1 MKPKKIYW
9 TVSLFL
15 LLLSCIVSAFFIF
28 LQILIGIHQIDEP
41 AQAMNALPTTIRF
54 ERDTLQLGTIR
65 YGEKRKVT
73 FRFTNTGQTPLLLR
87 DVRPSCGCT
96 GAEWEKRPVA
106 PGETG
111 EIKITFDPNSLGHF
125 LKNIDIVCN
134 IDSGIMKLK
143 LCGNVIE

>member
-1 MKPKKIYW
+1 M
-9 TVSLFL
+9 
-15 LLLSCIVSAFFIF
+15 
-28 LQILIGIHQIDEP
+28 
-41 AQAMNALPTTIRF
+41 
-54 ERDTLQLGTIR
+54 
-65 YGEKRKVT
+65 
-73 FRFTNTGQTPLLLR
+73 
-87 DVRPSCGCT
+87 T

-106 PGETG
+106 PGQTG

>member
-28 LQILIGIHQIDEP
+28 QPVNDM
-41 AQAMNALPTTIRF
+41 QAMNALPTTIRF

-73 FRFTNTGQTPLLLR
+73 FRFHQPP
-87 DVRPSCGCT
+87 VRLPSCSATSVHHADVPGPN
-96 GAEWEKRPVA
+96 GKNVRLPQEKQV
-106 PGETG
+106 
-111 EIKITFDPNSLGHF
+111 
-125 LKNIDIVCN
+125 
-134 IDSGIMKLK
+134 KLK
-143 LCGNVIE
+143 SPSTRIPWVIF

>member
-1 MKPKKIYW
+1 MKPRKIYW

-28 LQILIGIHQIDEP
+28 QPDYDM
-41 AQAMNALPTTIRF
+41 QAMNALPTTIRF

-87 DVRPSCGCT
+87 DVRPSCGDVP
-96 GAEWEKRPVA
+96 GPNGKNVRLPQEKQV
-106 PGETG
+106 
-111 EIKITFDPNSLGHF
+111 
-125 LKNIDIVCN
+125 
-134 IDSGIMKLK
+134 KLK
-143 LCGNVIE
+143 SPSTRIPWVIF

>member
-1 MKPKKIYW
+1 M
-9 TVSLFL
+9 
-15 LLLSCIVSAFFIF
+15 
-28 LQILIGIHQIDEP
+28 
-41 AQAMNALPTTIRF
+41 QAMNALPTTIRF
-54 ERDTLQLGTIR
+54 ERDTLQSGTIR

-111 EIKITFDPNSLGHF
+111 EINHLRPEFPGSFSEEHRHC
-125 LKNIDIVCN
+125 V
-134 IDSGIMKLK
+134 
-143 LCGNVIE
+143 

>member
-1 MKPKKIYW
+1 MKPRKIYW

-28 LQILIGIHQIDEP
+28 QPDYDM
-41 AQAMNALPTTIRF
+41 QAMNALPTTIRF

-87 DVRPSCGCT
+87 DVRPSSDVPGPN
-96 GAEWEKRPVA
+96 GKNVRLPQEKQV
-106 PGETG
+106 
-111 EIKITFDPNSLGHF
+111 
-125 LKNIDIVCN
+125 
-134 IDSGIMKLK
+134 KLK
-143 LCGNVIE
+143 SPSTRIPWVIF

>member
-28 LQILIGIHQIDEP
+28 QPDYDM
-41 AQAMNALPTTIRF
+41 QAMNALPTTIRF

-87 DVRPSCGCT
+87 DVRHH
-96 GAEWEKRPVA
+96 ADV
-106 PGETG
+106 PG
-111 EIKITFDPNSLGHF
+111 PNG
-125 LKNIDIVCN
+125 KNVRLPQ
-134 IDSGIMKLK
+134 GKQVKLK
-143 LCGNVIE
+143 SPSTRIPWVIF

>member
-1 MKPKKIYW
+1 MKPRKIYW

-28 LQILIGIHQIDEP
+28 QPDYDM
-41 AQAMNALPTTIRF
+41 QAMNALPTTIRF

-73 FRFTNTGQTPLLLR
+73 
-87 DVRPSCGCT
+87 VRPSCGCT

-111 EIKITFDPNSLGHF
+111 EIKITFAPNSLGHF

>member
-28 LQILIGIHQIDEP
+28 QPDYDM
-41 AQAMNALPTTIRF
+41 QAMNALPTTIRF

-87 DVRPSCGCT
+87 DVRPSCGCP
-96 GAEWEKRPVA
+96 GPNGKNVRLPQEKQV
-106 PGETG
+106 
-111 EIKITFDPNSLGHF
+111 
-125 LKNIDIVCN
+125 
-134 IDSGIMKLK
+134 KLK
-143 LCGNVIE
+143 SPSTRIPWVIF